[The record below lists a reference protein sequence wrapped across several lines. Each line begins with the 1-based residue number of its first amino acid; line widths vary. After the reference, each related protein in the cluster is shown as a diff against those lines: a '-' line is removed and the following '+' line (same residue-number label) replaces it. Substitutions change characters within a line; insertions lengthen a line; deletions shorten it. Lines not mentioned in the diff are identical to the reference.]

1 MDLSSEQSPDEA
13 RIMERKLYRAG
24 ETQPAAKPA
33 AKPPTRSL
41 FKATPPPPP
50 KSPYPALGKKPS
62 SADAGKPSTGKRILL
77 MILFLGVGYYLL
89 YGTPAQRKRVLVG
102 LGAAAWLL
110 MLGGISYCIALPD
123 FEAAGR
129 SLGASMSD
137 PNLTPEA
144 RREKFRDTFAN
155 LNEAERRQ
163 VFEGMMKERERKGN
177 KDMHDFL
184 QMTPEQQVAKLKEDD
199 EKWKKRR
206 QEWASRTGGNGG
218 NGGGRGGNG
227 GGAGAGGRGGNGGGA
242 GGAGAGGGGRG
253 GNGGGAGAGNRGG
266 GGGFGGGGPGGGG
279 PGGRGG
285 GGGDRNVRSRA
296 RLDNSSPESRAG
308 RGYMNGLRQQLGLGG
323 FGGGPRR

>member
-1 MDLSSEQSPDEA
+1 MDLSSQPSPDEA

-24 ETQPAAKPA
+24 ESQPAAKPA

-77 MILFLGVGYYLL
+77 MVLFLGVGYYLL
-89 YGTPAQRKRVLVG
+89 YGTPSQRKRVLVG

-110 MLGGISYCIALPD
+110 LLGGISYCIALPD
-123 FEAAGR
+123 YEAAGR
-129 SLGASMSD
+129 NLGASMSD
-137 PNLTPEA
+137 PNLTPEQ
-144 RREKFRDTFAN
+144 RREKFRDTFSN
-155 LNEAERRQ
+155 LNEGERRQ

-184 QMTPEQQVAKLKEDD
+184 QMTPEQQVAKLKADD

-206 QEWASRTGGNGG
+206 QEWASRA
-218 NGGGRGGNG
+218 G
-227 GGAGAGGRGGNGGGA
+227 GGAQGGGGGGGGGA
-242 GGAGAGGGGRG
+242 A
-253 GNGGGAGAGNRGG
+253 AGNRGG
-266 GGGFGGGGPGGGG
+266 GGGGAGGRGNGGGAAAGNRGGGGGPGGGG
-279 PGGRGG
+279 PGGGGRGGWGGPGGPGG

-308 RGYMNGLRQQLGLGG
+308 RGYMFGLRQQLGLGG
-323 FGGGPRR
+323 FGGGPPRR